1 MKKYAGHGQ
10 GQGSNS
16 TIMLNEKDAEK
27 YAKEYMPKEY
37 LGKALA
43 EIKNRSHTSDSS
55 HAGGAN
61 STSSIEL
68 LDTGAQKSSADSQ
81 SQQSQ
86 SGKYQQYMKKYAG
99 QYTGGSQGG
108 SQSGNYQQY
117 MKKYAGQYMGG
128 SQGGSQSGNYQQYMK
143 KYAGNGQ
150 GQGSNSTIELNEQD
164 AEKYAKEYVPKEY
177 QAKALAKIENR
188 SHTSDS
194 GPADSA
200 TEDKIEQATSAD
212 KHNDVELLALP
223 EHKMRRLFLRGQANP
238 DSESDM
244 AEPAPAT
251 KSSVA
256 SLAACA
262 LFGVALACIVFFVK
276 RISRKVKLPEELLG

>member
-1 MKKYAGHGQ
+1 
-10 GQGSNS
+10 
-16 TIMLNEKDAEK
+16 
-27 YAKEYMPKEY
+27 
-37 LGKALA
+37 
-43 EIKNRSHTSDSS
+43 
-55 HAGGAN
+55 
-61 STSSIEL
+61 
-68 LDTGAQKSSADSQ
+68 
-81 SQQSQ
+81 
-86 SGKYQQYMKKYAG
+86 MKKYAG

-177 QAKALAKIENR
+177 QATALAKIENR

-200 TEDKIEQATSAD
+200 TEEKIDKATSAD
-212 KHNDVELLALP
+212 KHNDVELLVLP
-223 EHKMRRLFLRGQANP
+223 EQKMRRLFLRGQANA

-244 AEPAPAT
+244 AESAPAT

-262 LFGVALACIVFFVK
+262 LFGVALACIMFFVK
-276 RISRKVKLPEELLG
+276 RSSRNVKLPEELLG